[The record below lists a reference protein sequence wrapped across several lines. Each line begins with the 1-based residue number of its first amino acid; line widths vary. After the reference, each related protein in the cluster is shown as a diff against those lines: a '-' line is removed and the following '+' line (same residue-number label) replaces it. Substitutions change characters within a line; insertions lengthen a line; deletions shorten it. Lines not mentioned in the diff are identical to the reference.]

1 MGKNKFLFLK
11 ILFFLMS
18 SLISYGKN
26 IKLDDMLKTLE
37 KKSYEREIFDLEQKK
52 NLSKEKYYN
61 LDNYNGV
68 RGEIST
74 DYDYEEDKI
83 KSNGRVSYGDFYL
96 DLSKDK
102 INSQKNSDTDV
113 VIGVNKSLKD
123 MFYSKSDSEIK
134 KLEYSKKNTEY
145 SYYDDLETKK
155 ISLIN
160 LYEEYKN
167 NEFEIK
173 LKTNNLTRLKSEEK
187 ILKKSYELG
196 ATPKIDLDTL
206 QTSRNNLEIELKYL
220 KENIKKIKNRFL
232 YEFGIDI
239 SKDQL
244 MDIEIPKVNI
254 SDFIS
259 NIGER
264 KISRLGLEKEITKE
278 NIKYLKYSNKI
289 PEVLVGVEHHQ
300 ERNNGYSD
308 ENRVFLKLSKDIFY
322 YDINLE
328 NEKITLDQQEINIQ
342 KEKEI
347 NISKKLEVEENCNN
361 LYKNYL
367 VNKNKAELEK
377 NKYEII
383 NLKYKLGDVTYV
395 DVMDV
400 FDDYL
405 NYQVAAEKAKNLFNG
420 YIYEILVRGEKN
432 YE

>member
-37 KKSYEREIFDLEQKK
+37 EKSYEREIFDLEQKK

-102 INSQKNSDTDV
+102 INSPKNSDTDV
-113 VIGVNKSLKD
+113 IIGVNKSLKD

-239 SKDQL
+239 SKDEL

-289 PEVLVGVEHHQ
+289 PEVLVGVEHQ

>member
-26 IKLDDMLKTLE
+26 IKLDDMLKILE
-37 KKSYEREIFDLEQKK
+37 EKSYEREIFDLEQKK

-239 SKDQL
+239 SKDEL
-244 MDIEIPKVNI
+244 MDIEIPKIDI

-278 NIKYLKYSNKI
+278 NIKYLKYSNKV
-289 PEVLVGVEHHQ
+289 PEVLVGVEHQ

>member
-37 KKSYEREIFDLEQKK
+37 EKSYEREIFDLEQKK

-102 INSQKNSDTDV
+102 INSQKNSDTDMI
-113 VIGVNKSLKD
+113 IGVNKSLKD

-239 SKDQL
+239 SKDEL

-289 PEVLVGVEHHQ
+289 PEVLVGVEHQ

>member
-37 KKSYEREIFDLEQKK
+37 EKSYEREIFDLEQKK

-102 INSQKNSDTDV
+102 INSQKNSDTDMI
-113 VIGVNKSLKD
+113 IGVNKSLKD

-239 SKDQL
+239 SKDEL

-278 NIKYLKYSNKI
+278 NIKYLKYSNKV
-289 PEVLVGVEHHQ
+289 PEVLVGVEHQ

-328 NEKITLDQQEINIQ
+328 NEKITLNQQEINIQ

>member
-37 KKSYEREIFDLEQKK
+37 EKSYEREIFDLEQKK
-52 NLSKEKYYN
+52 NLSKEKYYT

-83 KSNGRVSYGDFYL
+83 KSNGRITYGDFYL

-113 VIGVNKSLKD
+113 IIGVNKSLKD

-239 SKDQL
+239 SKDEL

-278 NIKYLKYSNKI
+278 NIKYLKYSNKV
-289 PEVLVGVEHHQ
+289 PEVLVGVEHQ

>member
-37 KKSYEREIFDLEQKK
+37 EKSYEREIFDLEQKK
-52 NLSKEKYYN
+52 NLSKEKYYT

-68 RGEIST
+68 KGEIST

-113 VIGVNKSLKD
+113 IIGVNKSLKD
-123 MFYSKSDSEIK
+123 MFYSKNDSEVK

-239 SKDQL
+239 SKDEL

-278 NIKYLKYSNKI
+278 NIKYLKYSNKV
-289 PEVLVGVEHHQ
+289 PEVLVGIEHQ

-328 NEKITLDQQEINIQ
+328 NEKITLNQQEINIQ

-432 YE
+432 NE

>member
-37 KKSYEREIFDLEQKK
+37 EKSYEREIFDLEQKK

-68 RGEIST
+68 KGEIST
-74 DYDYEEDKI
+74 DYDYEEYKI

-113 VIGVNKSLKD
+113 IIGVNKSLKD

-244 MDIEIPKVNI
+244 MDIEIPKVDI
-254 SDFIS
+254 SNFIS

-289 PEVLVGVEHHQ
+289 PEVLVGVEHQ

-342 KEKEI
+342 REKEI

>member
-68 RGEIST
+68 GGEIST

-113 VIGVNKSLKD
+113 IIGVNKSLKD

-289 PEVLVGVEHHQ
+289 PEVLVGVEHQ

-328 NEKITLDQQEINIQ
+328 NEKITLNQQEINIQ

>member
-113 VIGVNKSLKD
+113 IIGVNKSLKN

>member
-37 KKSYEREIFDLEQKK
+37 EKSYEREIFDLEQKK

-113 VIGVNKSLKD
+113 IIGINKSLKD

-239 SKDQL
+239 SKDEL

-289 PEVLVGVEHHQ
+289 PEVLVGVEHQ

-328 NEKITLDQQEINIQ
+328 NEKITLNQQEINIQ

>member
-37 KKSYEREIFDLEQKK
+37 EKSYEREIFDLEQKK

-74 DYDYEEDKI
+74 DYDYEDDKI

-113 VIGVNKSLKD
+113 IIGVNKSLKD

-239 SKDQL
+239 SKDEL

-264 KISRLGLEKEITKE
+264 KISRLSLEKEITKE

-289 PEVLVGVEHHQ
+289 PEVLVGVEHQ
-300 ERNNGYSD
+300 ERNNGCSD

>member
-37 KKSYEREIFDLEQKK
+37 EKSYEREIFDLEQKK

-96 DLSKDK
+96 DLSKDR

-113 VIGVNKSLKD
+113 IIGVNKSLKD

-254 SDFIS
+254 SGFIS

-278 NIKYLKYSNKI
+278 NIKYLKYSNKV
-289 PEVLVGVEHHQ
+289 PEVLVGVEHQ

-328 NEKITLDQQEINIQ
+328 NEKITLNQQEINIQ

>member
-37 KKSYEREIFDLEQKK
+37 EKSYEREIFDLEQKK

-113 VIGVNKSLKD
+113 IIGINKSLKD

-244 MDIEIPKVNI
+244 MDIEIPKVDI
-254 SDFIS
+254 SNFIS

-289 PEVLVGVEHHQ
+289 PEVLVGVEHQ

>member
-37 KKSYEREIFDLEQKK
+37 EKSYEREIFDLEQKK

-102 INSQKNSDTDV
+102 INSPKNSDTDV
-113 VIGVNKSLKD
+113 IIGVNKSLKD

-239 SKDQL
+239 SKDEL

-289 PEVLVGVEHHQ
+289 PEVLVGVEHQ

-383 NLKYKLGDVTYV
+383 NLKYKLGDVTYI

>member
-37 KKSYEREIFDLEQKK
+37 EKSYEREIFDLEQKK

-83 KSNGRVSYGDFYL
+83 KSNGRVSYGEFYL

-113 VIGVNKSLKD
+113 IIGVNKSLKN

-289 PEVLVGVEHHQ
+289 PEVLVGVEHQ

>member
-37 KKSYEREIFDLEQKK
+37 EKSYEREIFDLEQKK

-113 VIGVNKSLKD
+113 IIGVNKSLKD

-278 NIKYLKYSNKI
+278 NIKYLKYSNKV
-289 PEVLVGVEHHQ
+289 PEVLVGVEHQ

>member
-37 KKSYEREIFDLEQKK
+37 EKSYEREIFDLEQKK

-113 VIGVNKSLKD
+113 IIGVNKSLKD

-254 SDFIS
+254 SGFIS

-278 NIKYLKYSNKI
+278 NIKYLKYSNKV
-289 PEVLVGVEHHQ
+289 PEVLVGVEHQ

-322 YDINLE
+322 YDINLK

>member
-37 KKSYEREIFDLEQKK
+37 EKSYEREIFDLEQKK
-52 NLSKEKYYN
+52 NLSKEKYYT

-83 KSNGRVSYGDFYL
+83 KSNGRITYGDFYL

-113 VIGVNKSLKD
+113 IIGVNKSLKD
-123 MFYSKSDSEIK
+123 MFYSKNDSEIK

-244 MDIEIPKVNI
+244 MDIEIPKVDI
-254 SDFIS
+254 SNFIS

-289 PEVLVGVEHHQ
+289 PEVLVGVEHQ

-347 NISKKLEVEENCNN
+347 NISKKLEVEENYNN

>member
-37 KKSYEREIFDLEQKK
+37 EKSYEREIFDLEQKK

-239 SKDQL
+239 SKDEL

-278 NIKYLKYSNKI
+278 NIKYLKYSNKV
-289 PEVLVGVEHHQ
+289 PEVLVGVEHQ

-322 YDINLE
+322 YDISLE

>member
-37 KKSYEREIFDLEQKK
+37 EKSYEREIFDLEQKK

-68 RGEIST
+68 KGEIST

-113 VIGVNKSLKD
+113 IIGVNKSLKD

-239 SKDQL
+239 SKDEL

-278 NIKYLKYSNKI
+278 NIKYLKYSNKV
-289 PEVLVGVEHHQ
+289 PEVLVGVEHQ

-328 NEKITLDQQEINIQ
+328 NEKITLNQQEINIQ

>member
-37 KKSYEREIFDLEQKK
+37 EKSYEREIFDLEQKK

-113 VIGVNKSLKD
+113 IIGVNKSLKD

-239 SKDQL
+239 SKDEL

-289 PEVLVGVEHHQ
+289 PEVLVGVEHQ

-347 NISKKLEVEENCNN
+347 NISKKLEIEENCNN

>member
-37 KKSYEREIFDLEQKK
+37 EKSYEREIFDLEQKK

-113 VIGVNKSLKD
+113 IIGVNKSLKD

-239 SKDQL
+239 SKDEL

-278 NIKYLKYSNKI
+278 NIKYLKYSNKV
-289 PEVLVGVEHHQ
+289 PEVLVGVEHQ

>member
-37 KKSYEREIFDLEQKK
+37 EKSYEREIFDLEQKK
-52 NLSKEKYYN
+52 NLSKEKYYT

-68 RGEIST
+68 KGEIST

-113 VIGVNKSLKD
+113 IIGVNKSLKD
-123 MFYSKSDSEIK
+123 MFYSKNDSEVK

-239 SKDQL
+239 SKDEL

-278 NIKYLKYSNKI
+278 NIKYLKYSNKV
-289 PEVLVGVEHHQ
+289 PEVLVGIEHQ

>member
-37 KKSYEREIFDLEQKK
+37 EKSYEREIFDLEQKK

-113 VIGVNKSLKD
+113 IIGVNKSLKD

-145 SYYDDLETKK
+145 SYYDNLETKK

-239 SKDQL
+239 SKDEL

-278 NIKYLKYSNKI
+278 NIKYLKYSNKV
-289 PEVLVGVEHHQ
+289 PEVLVGIEHQ

-328 NEKITLDQQEINIQ
+328 NEKIALEQQEINIQ

-361 LYKNYL
+361 LYKNYS

-383 NLKYKLGDVTYV
+383 SLKYKLGDVTYV

-405 NYQVAAEKAKNLFNG
+405 NYQVSAEKAKNLFNG

>member
-37 KKSYEREIFDLEQKK
+37 EKSYEREIFDLEQKK

-102 INSQKNSDTDV
+102 INSQKNSDTDMI
-113 VIGVNKSLKD
+113 IGINKSLKD

-244 MDIEIPKVNI
+244 MDIEIPKVDI
-254 SDFIS
+254 SNFIS

-289 PEVLVGVEHHQ
+289 PEVLVGVEHQ

-342 KEKEI
+342 REKEI

>member
-37 KKSYEREIFDLEQKK
+37 EKSYEREIFDLEQKK

-113 VIGVNKSLKD
+113 IIGVNKSLKN

-239 SKDQL
+239 SKDEL

-278 NIKYLKYSNKI
+278 NIKYLKYSNKV
-289 PEVLVGVEHHQ
+289 PEVLVGIEHQ

>member
-113 VIGVNKSLKD
+113 IIGVNKSLKD

-289 PEVLVGVEHHQ
+289 PEVLVGVEHQ

>member
-37 KKSYEREIFDLEQKK
+37 EKSYEREIFDLEQKK

-113 VIGVNKSLKD
+113 IIGVNKSLKD

-145 SYYDDLETKK
+145 FYYDDLETKK

-244 MDIEIPKVNI
+244 MDIEIPKVDI
-254 SDFIS
+254 SSFIS

-278 NIKYLKYSNKI
+278 NIKYLKYSNKV
-289 PEVLVGVEHHQ
+289 PEVLVGVEHQ

-328 NEKITLDQQEINIQ
+328 NEKIILDQQEINIQ

>member
-26 IKLDDMLKTLE
+26 IKLDDMLKKLE
-37 KKSYEREIFDLEQKK
+37 EKSYEREIFDLEQKK

-113 VIGVNKSLKD
+113 IIGVNKSLKN

-239 SKDQL
+239 SKDEL

-289 PEVLVGVEHHQ
+289 PEVLVGVEHQ

>member
-37 KKSYEREIFDLEQKK
+37 EKSYEREIFDLEQKK

-83 KSNGRVSYGDFYL
+83 KSNGRITYGDFYL

-113 VIGVNKSLKD
+113 IIGVNKSLKD

-244 MDIEIPKVNI
+244 MDIEIPKVDI
-254 SDFIS
+254 SGFIS

-278 NIKYLKYSNKI
+278 NIKYLKYSNKV
-289 PEVLVGVEHHQ
+289 PEVLVGVEHQ

>member
-113 VIGVNKSLKD
+113 IIGINKSLKD

-239 SKDQL
+239 SKDEL

-289 PEVLVGVEHHQ
+289 PEVLVGVEHQ

>member
-1 MGKNKFLFLK
+1 
-11 ILFFLMS
+11 MS

-37 KKSYEREIFDLEQKK
+37 EKSYEREIFDLEQKK

-113 VIGVNKSLKD
+113 IIGINKSLKD

-239 SKDQL
+239 SKDEL
-244 MDIEIPKVNI
+244 MDIEIPKVDI
-254 SDFIS
+254 SNFIS

-289 PEVLVGVEHHQ
+289 PEVLVGVEHQ

>member
-239 SKDQL
+239 SKDEL

-289 PEVLVGVEHHQ
+289 PEVLVGVEHQ

>member
-37 KKSYEREIFDLEQKK
+37 EKSYEREIFDLEQKK

-102 INSQKNSDTDV
+102 INSQKNSDTDMI
-113 VIGVNKSLKD
+113 IGVNKSLKD

-244 MDIEIPKVNI
+244 MDIEIPKVDI
-254 SDFIS
+254 SNFIS

-289 PEVLVGVEHHQ
+289 PEVLVGVEHQ

>member
-37 KKSYEREIFDLEQKK
+37 EKSYEREIFDLEQKK

-113 VIGVNKSLKD
+113 IIGVNKSLKN

-367 VNKNKAELEK
+367 VNKNKAEEEKENLKSFLETSEIKVGELEK
-377 NKYEII
+377 EINSLENKKSS
-383 NLKYKLGDVTYV
+383 LVDLG
-395 DVMDV
+395 
-400 FDDYL
+400 
-405 NYQVAAEKAKNLFNG
+405 LFFHF
-420 YIYEILVRGEKN
+420 LD
-432 YE
+432 

>member
-1 MGKNKFLFLK
+1 M
-11 ILFFLMS
+11 
-18 SLISYGKN
+18 
-26 IKLDDMLKTLE
+26 
-37 KKSYEREIFDLEQKK
+37 
-52 NLSKEKYYN
+52 
-61 LDNYNGV
+61 

-113 VIGVNKSLKD
+113 IIGVNKNLKN

-289 PEVLVGVEHHQ
+289 PEVLVGVEHQ

>member
-37 KKSYEREIFDLEQKK
+37 EKSYEREIFDLEQKK

-74 DYDYEEDKI
+74 DYDYEEYKI

-239 SKDQL
+239 SKDEL

-278 NIKYLKYSNKI
+278 NIKYLKYSNKV
-289 PEVLVGVEHHQ
+289 PEVLVGVEHQ

-328 NEKITLDQQEINIQ
+328 NEKITLNQQEINIQ

>member
-37 KKSYEREIFDLEQKK
+37 EKSYEREIFDLEQKK

-68 RGEIST
+68 REEIST

-113 VIGVNKSLKD
+113 IIGVNKSLKD

-278 NIKYLKYSNKI
+278 NIKYLKYSNKV
-289 PEVLVGVEHHQ
+289 PEVLVGVEHQ

-328 NEKITLDQQEINIQ
+328 NEKITLNQQEINIQ